1 MCTQTT
7 TEARARERR
16 QFDRFKIN
24 LPIEATYLSEGK
36 QQSVRSR
43 SINFSAGGACFPST
57 LGLQPGTFIDVRI
70 QTPAG
75 SLGSLFSGS
84 VDENEAVLIRSGCE
98 VVHYAEEGEGSGDY
112 QLGVRF
118 SGPMRISHSDN
129 GNKVEELEEITPA
142 S

>member
-1 MCTQTT
+1 MI
-7 TEARARERR
+7 TEARAQERR

-24 LPIEATYLSEGK
+24 LPIEATYLADGK
-36 QQSVRSR
+36 QQTLRSR

-57 LGLQPGTFIDVRI
+57 LDLQPGTFIDVRI

-84 VDENEAVLIRSGCE
+84 VDENEQVLIRSGCE
-98 VVHYAEEGEGSGDY
+98 VVHCAEEGQGSGDY
-112 QLGVRF
+112 RLGVRF

-129 GNKVEELEEITPA
+129 GSEIEETKEITPA
-142 S
+142 G